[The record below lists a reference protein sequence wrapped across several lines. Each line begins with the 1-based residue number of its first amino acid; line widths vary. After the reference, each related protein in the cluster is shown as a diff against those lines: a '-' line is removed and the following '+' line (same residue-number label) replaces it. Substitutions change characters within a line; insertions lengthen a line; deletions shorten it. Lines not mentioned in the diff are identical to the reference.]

1 MALMNRSTLH
11 DTFVVERTLPFERE
25 FVFEAWTTA
34 AAKSHWFAGPS
45 GWQQLQREMEFRP
58 GGYERVVGRK
68 PTGRVS
74 KFDARYYDIV
84 PNERIVYAYEMYI
97 DDVRISISI
106 ATIEFNER
114 DGATQVVIT
123 EQGVFLD
130 DFKETRG
137 REEGTEKLLEQLEAA
152 LHRTSTPR

>member
-1 MALMNRSTLH
+1 MTNRSTLH
-11 DTFVVERTLPFERE
+11 DTFIVKRTLPFARE
-25 FVFEAWTTA
+25 FVFEAWTTPE
-34 AAKSHWFAGPS
+34 AKSHWFAGPS

-68 PTGRVS
+68 PAGRVS
-74 KFDARYYDIV
+74 RFDARYYDIV

-97 DDVRISISI
+97 DDVRISVSL

-114 DGATQVVIT
+114 DGETLVIIT

-137 REEGTEKLLEQLEAA
+137 REEGTEKLLQQLEQA
-152 LHRTSTPR
+152 LHRSSQ